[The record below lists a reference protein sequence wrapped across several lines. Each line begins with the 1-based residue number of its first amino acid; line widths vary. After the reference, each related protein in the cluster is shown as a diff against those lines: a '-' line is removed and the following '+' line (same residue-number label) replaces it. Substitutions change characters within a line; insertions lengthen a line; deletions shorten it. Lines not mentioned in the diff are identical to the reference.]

1 MFNVTLANN
10 VIKGKGIYIY
20 LFQLIKYVN
29 FKTIKNNEIQTL
41 EFKLMNCRQHQHRVT
56 IRHKGVEEQLNNEI
70 FARIIKRLI
79 S

>member
-1 MFNVTLANN
+1 MKLNLQGNFHLMFNVTLANN

-41 EFKLMNCRQHQHRVT
+41 EFKLIN
-56 IRHKGVEEQLNNEI
+56 
-70 FARIIKRLI
+70 
-79 S
+79 